1 MTLTEFSLIVG
12 VIAIGMTYLM
22 KKKSTHL
29 LMSFLQNFLG
39 VFFIVSGFVK
49 AVDPLGT
56 AYKMEEYFENFYYTF
71 DESPMKAIAPIFT
84 DMAEYAVIISVGM
97 IIFEIILG
105 VMLILGYK
113 PKLTAW
119 LFFLIMVIYTALT
132 GFTYLNGYVPE
143 GVNFFEFSKWGDF
156 AESQM
161 KVTDCG
167 CFGDF
172 IKISAFDTFMKNV
185 VILFPAL
192 FFLFKSKWM
201 HQLFSSKT
209 RSIIVGASTLIFL
222 VFSWS
227 NYIWDIPVVDF
238 RPFKVGVNIREQAK
252 AEADAEAAVEII
264 SYICTNKK
272 TGEVVEIPYKQYLKE
287 YKSYPREEWTFEQN
301 KTEPSIP
308 HTKISDFLIQDMDG
322 EDFTDS
328 ILNDPGYAFMIV
340 SKGLKKDISV
350 EMMTVQD
357 TTFIQDTIVQ
367 PDGSQA
373 IVTKVGA
380 IEPVEVEKE
389 IYHFPEGFV
398 KPFKEKI
405 VPLAQAAKKAGV
417 KTYMI
422 IGMEDP
428 EVAKSFAKEIGADFP
443 IYMAD
448 NILLKTIVRSNPGT
462 VLMHDGKI
470 LGKWHH
476 RKLPMFDEI
485 KAKLIR

>member
-1 MTLTEFSLIVG
+1 MTLDVFSLIVG
-12 VIAIGMTYLM
+12 VIALILTFLLRQ
-22 KKKSTHL
+22 KSNNL
-29 LMSFLQNFLG
+29 LMSFLQYFLG
-39 VFFIVSGFVK
+39 IFFIVSGFVK

-71 DESPMKAIAPIFT
+71 DESPMKALAPMFT
-84 DMAEYAVIISVGM
+84 HMAEYSVVISVAM
-97 IIFEIILG
+97 IIFEIVLG
-105 VMLILGYK
+105 VMLIIGYK

-119 LFFLIMVIYTALT
+119 LFFLIMLVYTALT

-143 GVNFFEFSKWGDF
+143 GVNFFEFSKWGKF

-172 IKISAFDTFMKNV
+172 IKISAFATFMKNV
-185 VILFPAL
+185 IIMVPAL

-201 HQLFSSKT
+201 HQLATSKV
-209 RSIIVGASTLIFL
+209 RGLIVALSTIGFL
-222 VFSWS
+222 VYSWS
-227 NYIWDIPVVDF
+227 NYIWDIPAIDF
-238 RPFKVGVNIREQAK
+238 RPFKVGVNIRAQAK

-287 YKSYPREEWTFEQN
+287 YKSYPREEWEFEQN
-301 KTEPSIP
+301 KTEPAIP

-322 EDFTDS
+322 EDVTES
-328 ILNDPGYAFMIV
+328 ILNDPGYSFMIV
-340 SKGLKKDISV
+340 SKGLKKDITV

-357 TTFIQDTIVQ
+357 TTFVTDTI
-367 PDGSQA
+367 PNEDGTF
-373 IVTKVGA
+373 VVETKIA
-380 IEPVEVEKE
+380 SIQPVEIEKE
-389 IYHFPEGFV
+389 IYSFPDKFT

-405 VPLAQAAKKAGV
+405 VPLAQAAKKDSI
-417 KTYMI
+417 KTFLI
-422 IGMEDP
+422 IAMEDP
-428 EVAKSFAKEIGADFP
+428 EVAKAFAKEIGADFP

-448 NILLKTIVRSNPGT
+448 NILLKTIIRSNPGT

-476 RKLPMFDEI
+476 KKLPMYDEI
-485 KAKLIR
+485 KAELIK